1 MEVIKHLIIVVHV
14 GVEVG
19 DGVEAED
26 HGGHQV
32 VGVEAVAP
40 FQNTTYK
47 KSKHSRE
54 LISNM
59 KFFIYISNNIILN
72 LE

>member
-1 MEVIKHLIIVVHV
+1 MTTKMHLIIVVHV

-32 VGVEAVAP
+32 IRVEAVAP
-40 FQNTTYK
+40 FQN
-47 KSKHSRE
+47 
-54 LISNM
+54 NM
-59 KFFIYISNNIILN
+59 LKIKTFL
-72 LE
+72 

>member
-1 MEVIKHLIIVVHV
+1 LETALKPRIIEVIMHLIIVVHV

-40 FQNTTYK
+40 FQKNKLKMQTF
-47 KSKHSRE
+47 
-54 LISNM
+54 L
-59 KFFIYISNNIILN
+59 
-72 LE
+72 

>member
-1 MEVIKHLIIVVHV
+1 MKPRIIEVIKHLIIVVHV

-32 VGVEAVAP
+32 VRVEAVTP
-40 FQNTTYK
+40 FQNIM
-47 KSKHSRE
+47 
-54 LISNM
+54 L
-59 KFFIYISNNIILN
+59 
-72 LE
+72 